1 MTSHLSFQDSYGVVT
16 INVTIPISRV
26 WYGSAVVLVTITLL
40 ISNSLFML
48 AAILLGTV
56 ALRRVRGYSLLMHQ
70 QFLLTVQTST
80 LLSSKEQLI
89 GTDSILNVFVNE
101 VPIQPH
107 TDRISIL
114 SWESC
119 VSAAEELNSPLY
131 WASHAVVSMRQII
144 ALITACSPR

>member
-16 INVTIPISRV
+16 INVTVPISRI

-56 ALRRVRGYSLLMHQ
+56 ALRRVRGYSLMMHQ

-114 SWESC
+114 S
-119 VSAAEELNSPLY
+119 
-131 WASHAVVSMRQII
+131 
-144 ALITACSPR
+144 